1 MCAHRFDQNSGTC
14 VVHLVKFILCLG
26 LFSTMYFVP
35 DTFFVNFPPHA
46 LVGNYFK
53 DFDIYHVWVIKK

>member
-1 MCAHRFDQNSGTC
+1 
-14 VVHLVKFILCLG
+14 
-26 LFSTMYFVP
+26 MYFVP